1 MPLAFVGVVVLAAF
15 AGPAHAQV
23 FTQDSVVGHGT
34 GGLSYHSFDVTATS
48 GPSGENPTG
57 EVSLSLFDGRIF
69 ASGPVTCLAVTGQR
83 AVIGFSD
90 EGGQQAGQVIVEVED
105 LGGPGS
111 GLDTI
116 KSSAGTGR
124 APGDCSPLTSGLFAH
139 VDSGDIVV
147 TDARPARMVGK
158 GAVNGIPGGAASYA
172 YIVGCYA
179 PANTGA
185 PFEVRFGG
193 QRFRL
198 SDTAAVE
205 CSDDPTVS
213 SPVGSFDTQVG
224 TGTGTLT
231 SGGPGTMT
239 WRFVDGG
246 SGGAKDS
253 ARIQIVNSAGTIIFQ
268 GVGAPPGKFPGSTQ
282 TTGFNTAQLL
292 P

>member
-116 KSSAGTGR
+116 NSSAGTGR
-124 APGDCSPLTSGLFAH
+124 DPGDCSPLTSGLLAQ

-147 TDARPARMVGK
+147 TDAQPFPTSKDQCKRGGWRQFGFKNQGQCIVFVIKTRVCTFLERFGQKPKFCPAR
-158 GAVNGIPGGAASYA
+158 
-172 YIVGCYA
+172 
-179 PANTGA
+179 
-185 PFEVRFGG
+185 
-193 QRFRL
+193 
-198 SDTAAVE
+198 
-205 CSDDPTVS
+205 
-213 SPVGSFDTQVG
+213 
-224 TGTGTLT
+224 
-231 SGGPGTMT
+231 
-239 WRFVDGG
+239 
-246 SGGAKDS
+246 
-253 ARIQIVNSAGTIIFQ
+253 
-268 GVGAPPGKFPGSTQ
+268 PPGH
-282 TTGFNTAQLL
+282 
-292 P
+292 